1 MKKLFMT
8 VLVVVL
14 AMTMMLTACGKKEE
28 TAAGPVL
35 EGQTPAQI
43 IDALYAVHAPEFGVA
58 TIELDDSDPDMLYY
72 MTGMRDMSLVSEIAV
87 SESMIGS
94 QAYSLGVARVA
105 EGADAQTVAQT
116 MLDNLDPI
124 KWVCVQADDVR
135 VVACGDVVMFVMVS
149 SEYASAITA
158 QNMVDAFQEVC
169 GAEVTVDLK

>member
-1 MKKLFMT
+1 MKKIFMT

-14 AMTMMLTACGKKEE
+14 AMSMMLTACGKKEE
-28 TAAGPVL
+28 APAVVL

-58 TIELDDSDPDMLYY
+58 TIELDDSDPDLLYH
-72 MTGMRDMSLVSEIAV
+72 MTGLSDLSMVSEVAV

-94 QAYSLGVARVA
+94 QAYSLVVARVA
-105 EGADAQTVAQT
+105 EGADAETVAQT
-116 MLDNLDPI
+116 MLDNIDPI

-135 VVACGDVVMFVMVS
+135 SVACGDVVMFVMVS

-158 QNMVDAFQEVC
+158 QNMVDAFQEIC